1 MNYATQLDRAL
12 TRQEAME
19 TRDADAEA
27 KRELWEIAR
36 KKEQARRQALLRQV
50 QDGEIPIIGPAACT
64 QMSGDRAARVRVFFS
79 QDRKVI
85 DQAKAICAGCPRREP
100 CLEGALERRE
110 PWGVWGGELFRNGH
124 VVINRKRRPRHQ
136 RVRAESISPANTC
149 PGRIRTQNCTLDFD
163 RDYPSR
169 QMPVIAGETRGNG
182 RMIT

>member
-1 MNYATQLDRAL
+1 MNYSTQLDRAL
-12 TRQEAME
+12 VRQEVME

-50 QDGEIPIIGPAACT
+50 RRGEIPIVGPAACT

-85 DQAKAICAGCPRREP
+85 DQAKAICAGCPRRES

-124 VVINRKRRPRHQ
+124 VLTNRKRLPRH
-136 RVRAESISPANTC
+136 RHVDAESRPLISMS
-149 PGRIRTQNCTLDFD
+149 PGLVSKGAISLAAFFGASQVKNREDN
-163 RDYPSR
+163 
-169 QMPVIAGETRGNG
+169 
-182 RMIT
+182 

>member
-50 QDGEIPIIGPAACT
+50 RRGEIPIVGPAACT
-64 QMSGDRAARVRVFFS
+64 QISGDRAARVRVFFS

-85 DQAKAICAGCPRREP
+85 DQAKAICAGCPRRES

-124 VVINRKRRPRHQ
+124 VLTNRKRGSRHQ
-136 RVRAESISPANTC
+136 QVRAQPIPPVNT
-149 PGRIRTQNCTLDFD
+149 L
-163 RDYPSR
+163 
-169 QMPVIAGETRGNG
+169 PVEPHSGGST
-182 RMIT
+182 

>member
-1 MNYATQLDRAL
+1 MNYSTQLDRAL
-12 TRQEAME
+12 VRQEVME

-124 VVINRKRRPRHQ
+124 VVTNRKRRPRHQ
-136 RVRAESISPANTC
+136 RVAAESRPSVKV
-149 PGRIRTQNCTLDFD
+149 PGGDWGGSL
-163 RDYPSR
+163 S
-169 QMPVIAGETRGNG
+169 
-182 RMIT
+182 

>member
-1 MNYATQLDRAL
+1 
-12 TRQEAME
+12 ME

>member
-1 MNYATQLDRAL
+1 MNDSTQLDSAL
-12 TRQEAME
+12 TRQEVME

-50 QDGEIPIIGPAACT
+50 RRGEIPIVGPAACT
-64 QMSGDRAARVRVFFS
+64 QISGDRAARVRVFFS

-85 DQAKAICAGCPRREP
+85 DQAKAICAGCPRRES

-124 VVINRKRRPRHQ
+124 VVTNREPRHRH
-136 RVRAESISPANTC
+136 RVTTA
-149 PGRIRTQNCTLDFD
+149 
-163 RDYPSR
+163 
-169 QMPVIAGETRGNG
+169 
-182 RMIT
+182 

>member
-1 MNYATQLDRAL
+1 MNYSTQLDRAL
-12 TRQEAME
+12 VRQEVME

-50 QDGEIPIIGPAACT
+50 RRGEIPIVGPAACT
-64 QMSGDRAARVRVFFS
+64 QISGDRAARVRVFFS

-85 DQAKAICAGCPRREP
+85 DQAKTICAGCPRREL

-136 RVRAESISPANTC
+136 LVRAESI
-149 PGRIRTQNCTLDFD
+149 
-163 RDYPSR
+163 
-169 QMPVIAGETRGNG
+169 
-182 RMIT
+182 

>member
-1 MNYATQLDRAL
+1 
-12 TRQEAME
+12 ME

-50 QDGEIPIIGPAACT
+50 RRGEIPIVGPAACT
-64 QMSGDRAARVRVFFS
+64 QISGDRAARVRVFFS

-85 DQAKAICAGCPRREP
+85 DQAKAICAGCPRRES

-136 RVRAESISPANTC
+136 QVRAQPMSPVVA
-149 PGRIRTQNCTLDFD
+149 PLVEPHSAGRT
-163 RDYPSR
+163 
-169 QMPVIAGETRGNG
+169 
-182 RMIT
+182 

>member
-1 MNYATQLDRAL
+1 MNYSTQLDRAL
-12 TRQEAME
+12 VRQEVME

-124 VVINRKRRPRHQ
+124 VLTNRKRRPRHQ
-136 RVRAESISPANTC
+136 RVRAQPISPANTL
-149 PGRIRTQNCTLDFD
+149 PVEPHSAGRT
-163 RDYPSR
+163 
-169 QMPVIAGETRGNG
+169 
-182 RMIT
+182 

>member
-1 MNYATQLDRAL
+1 VNDSTQLDSAL
-12 TRQEAME
+12 TRQEVME

-50 QDGEIPIIGPAACT
+50 RRGDIPIVGPAACT
-64 QMSGDRAARVRVFFS
+64 QISGDRAARVRVFFS

-85 DQAKAICAGCPRREP
+85 DQAKAICAGCPRRES

-136 RVRAESISPANTC
+136 QVAAESRPLISMS
-149 PGRIRTQNCTLDFD
+149 PGLVSKGAISLAAFFGASQVKNREDN
-163 RDYPSR
+163 
-169 QMPVIAGETRGNG
+169 
-182 RMIT
+182 

>member
-1 MNYATQLDRAL
+1 MNYSTQLDRAL

-27 KRELWEIAR
+27 IRELWEIAR

-64 QMSGDRAARVRVFFS
+64 QISGDRADRVRVFFS

-110 PWGVWGGELFRNGH
+110 PWGVWGGERFRNGH
-124 VVINRKRRPRHQ
+124 VVINRKRSPRHQ
-136 RVRAESISPANTC
+136 RVRAESISPANTL
-149 PGRIRTQNCTLDFD
+149 PVEPHSAGRT
-163 RDYPSR
+163 
-169 QMPVIAGETRGNG
+169 
-182 RMIT
+182 

>member
-1 MNYATQLDRAL
+1 MNDSTQLDRAL
-12 TRQEAME
+12 TRQEVME

-50 QDGEIPIIGPAACT
+50 RRGEIPIVGPAACT

-85 DQAKAICAGCPRREP
+85 DQAKAICAGCPRRES

-110 PWGVWGGELFRNGH
+110 PWGVRGGELFRNGH

-136 RVRAESISPANTC
+136 QVAAESRPLISMS
-149 PGRIRTQNCTLDFD
+149 PGLVSKGAISLAAFFGASQVKNREDN
-163 RDYPSR
+163 
-169 QMPVIAGETRGNG
+169 
-182 RMIT
+182 

>member
-64 QMSGDRAARVRVFFS
+64 QISGDRAARVRVFFS

-85 DQAKAICAGCPRREP
+85 DQAKAICAGCPRRES

-124 VVINRKRRPRHQ
+124 VLTNRERRSRYQ
-136 RVRAESISPANTC
+136 QVRAQPISPVNT
-149 PGRIRTQNCTLDFD
+149 L
-163 RDYPSR
+163 
-169 QMPVIAGETRGNG
+169 PVEPHSGGST
-182 RMIT
+182 

>member
-19 TRDADAEA
+19 TRGADAEA

-50 QDGEIPIIGPAACT
+50 QRGEIPIIGPAACT

-85 DQAKAICAGCPRREP
+85 DQAKAICAGCPRRES

-124 VVINRKRRPRHQ
+124 VVTYRKRRPRHQ
-136 RVRAESISPANTC
+136 RVRAESISPANTL
-149 PGRIRTQNCTLDFD
+149 PVEPHSAGRT
-163 RDYPSR
+163 
-169 QMPVIAGETRGNG
+169 
-182 RMIT
+182 

>member
-1 MNYATQLDRAL
+1 MNYSTQLDRAL
-12 TRQEAME
+12 VRQEVME

-50 QDGEIPIIGPAACT
+50 RRGDIPIVGPAACT
-64 QMSGDRAARVRVFFS
+64 QISGDRAARVRVFFS

-85 DQAKAICAGCPRREP
+85 DQAKAICAGCPRRES

-110 PWGVWGGELFRNGH
+110 PWGVRGGELFRNGH

-136 RVRAESISPANTC
+136 QVAAESRPLISMS
-149 PGRIRTQNCTLDFD
+149 PGLVSKGAISLAAFFGASQVKNREDN
-163 RDYPSR
+163 
-169 QMPVIAGETRGNG
+169 
-182 RMIT
+182 

>member
-1 MNYATQLDRAL
+1 MNYSTQLDRAL

-19 TRDADAEA
+19 TRDAEAEA
-27 KRELWEIAR
+27 IRELWEIAR

-85 DQAKAICAGCPRREP
+85 DQAKAICAGCPRRES

-124 VVINRKRRPRHQ
+124 VLTNRKRRSRHQ
-136 RVRAESISPANTC
+136 QVRAQPISPVNT
-149 PGRIRTQNCTLDFD
+149 L
-163 RDYPSR
+163 
-169 QMPVIAGETRGNG
+169 PVEPHFGGST
-182 RMIT
+182 